1 MPSIGRLLIP
11 TLISFHH
18 NYDKIDYISYYD
30 VSQPLW
36 MNELIHDVIMT
47 DFSTFSK
54 EDYETLAEFR
64 YALRCF
70 LRFSENAAR
79 RAGLTLQQHQA
90 LLFIIGYP
98 GREQVTISE
107 LAERLQIR
115 HHSAVGLVDRLEEQ
129 GLVERIQNQQD
140 RRQVFIHLTEKGL
153 RILKTLADTHRE
165 ELHNL
170 GPQLCSMLERISNT

>member
-1 MPSIGRLLIP
+1 
-11 TLISFHH
+11 
-18 NYDKIDYISYYD
+18 
-30 VSQPLW
+30 
-36 MNELIHDVIMT
+36 MT

-70 LRFSENAAR
+70 LRFSENAAET
-79 RAGLTLQQHQA
+79 AGLTLQQHQA

-98 GREQVTISE
+98 GREQVTIGE

-129 GLVERIQNQQD
+129 RLVERMHNNED
-140 RRQVFIHLTEKGL
+140 RRQVFISLTEKGL
-153 RILKTLADTHRE
+153 GVLKGLASTHRE
-165 ELHNL
+165 ELSRL
-170 GPQLCSMLERISNT
+170 GPELCSMLEQITSLVDGT

>member
-1 MPSIGRLLIP
+1 
-11 TLISFHH
+11 
-18 NYDKIDYISYYD
+18 
-30 VSQPLW
+30 
-36 MNELIHDVIMT
+36 MT

-70 LRFSENAAR
+70 LRFSEDAAES
-79 RAGLTLQQHQA
+79 AGLTLQQHQA

-98 GREQVTISE
+98 EREQVTIGE

-129 GLVERIQNQQD
+129 GLVERIHKSED
-140 RRQVFIHLTEKGL
+140 RRQVFICLTDKGTGV
-153 RILKTLADTHRE
+153 LKSLASKHQE
-165 ELHNL
+165 ELRHL
-170 GPQLCSMLERISNT
+170 GPQLCNMLEQITSLTDGS